1 MALAE
6 VLVVDDDVD
15 LADAVRDLLVMDGR
29 FDVRIAHDG
38 AEALG
43 AIERKLPD
51 IILLDMRMPG
61 MNGWEFTRRYRERY
75 DHLAPLIAFT
85 AAESV
90 ELRAREVDAEGYVP
104 KPFELRQLFKEL
116 ERHVRDKGA
125 RAG

>member
-15 LADAVRDLLVMDGR
+15 LAEAVRDLLVSDGR

-38 AEALG
+38 AEAL
-43 AIERKLPD
+43 ATIEGKLPD
-51 IILLDMRMPG
+51 IILLDMRMPV
-61 MNGWEFTRRYRERY
+61 MNGWEFTRIFSERY

-90 ELRAREVDAEGYVP
+90 EQRAREVGAEGYVP
-104 KPFELRQLFKEL
+104 KPFDLRQLFTEL
-116 ERHVRDKGA
+116 ERHVGGA
-125 RAG
+125 AKST